1 MFFRSEYHFF
11 GTNTKIL
18 YFSIIDNVSGNAL
31 LLLNLIFAKI
41 VIIIFIK
48 RQKKTNDLIN
58 VHMKMLAFDI

>member
-1 MFFRSEYHFF
+1 MCFLDRNI
-11 GTNTKIL
+11 TNTKIL